1 MPKKPSAKA
10 ASKRADQYMLR
21 FPDGMRDRLAKLAGA
36 NGRSM
41 NAEVLEAVEKHLE
54 GSDRITQIWEFIEK
68 HRENTEAIPRIW
80 AAVENIEIYLERSAD
95 GESPAGLRMWRQHR
109 EHEAREA
116 ARPLITAD
124 QAKKIRALIESPTD
138 ETRLLK
144 VLKVSSVEEIRNFDR
159 VISILEQRRRS
170 KEDPPS

>member
-1 MPKKPSAKA
+1 MRSERAPVTSVTSVA
-10 ASKRADQYMLR
+10 AFPLRPSKR
-21 FPDGMRDRLAKLAGA
+21 LANHSLAG
-36 NGRSM
+36 
-41 NAEVLEAVEKHLE
+41 
-54 GSDRITQIWEFIEK
+54 RI
-68 HRENTEAIPRIW
+68 N
-80 AAVENIEIYLERSAD
+80 
-95 GESPAGLRMWRQHR
+95 
-109 EHEAREA
+109 
-116 ARPLITAD
+116 AD